1 MGSPG
6 LPALS
11 RQSGLMREMQIIA
24 NNIANAAT
32 TGFRQEGVIFSEFVR
47 RAEAGQP
54 ALSMGA
60 ARVRET
66 SLAQGALEPT
76 GGPFDL
82 AIEGRG
88 FFMVETPEGPRLTR
102 AGNFLPNAEGDLVTP
117 GGYRVLDAGG
127 APIFIPPDAGQV
139 RVSEDGTIAAQ
150 GRVLGQIGVFEAE
163 APSQLVR
170 QDGVLFRTSGDP
182 VPVESPRVLQ
192 GFLEKSNV
200 DAILQMARMIEVQ
213 RAYELGQ
220 SFLDAEDQ
228 RIRKAVDAML
238 K

>member
-1 MGSPG
+1 MGTFG

-32 TGFRQEGVIFSEFVR
+32 PGYRQEGLVFSEFVR
-47 RAEAGQP
+47 RADPGLP
-54 ALSMGA
+54 SMSMGA

-66 SLAQGALEPT
+66 SLAQGALTPT
-76 GGPFDL
+76 GGHFDL

-102 AGNFLPNAEGDLVTP
+102 AGNFSPNAEGDLVNP
-117 GGYRVLDAGG
+117 DGYRVMDAGG
-127 APIFIPPDAGQV
+127 APIFIPPDAGPV
-139 RVSEDGTIAAQ
+139 RISADGTIAAQ
-150 GRVLGQIGVFEAE
+150 GGVLGQIGVFEPE
-163 APSQLVR
+163 TPSQLTR
-170 QDGVLFRTSGDP
+170 QDGVLFRTAGDP
-182 VPVESPRVLQ
+182 APVESPRVLQ

-200 DAILQMARMIEVQ
+200 DAIQQMARMIEVQ

-220 SFLDAEDQ
+220 SFLDAEDR
-228 RIRKAVDAML
+228 RIRKAVDSML